1 MVINNFQ
8 VSKAEE
14 HFNERSKER
23 GKNLSIIESHNLN
36 EVTKVV
42 DPKRLQH
49 RLSLLNPRDGLAL
62 ERLVGKNDL
71 LNINYLELGLRKARP
86 ICRIQVRNLSG
97 QVLMHGTGFMVS
109 PNLMLTNNHVLGSI
123 EMSRRSLLDFNFED
137 DTDFMPRNL
146 KTFSLDPDSFF
157 YTNQYLDFSLVAV
170 KPTSTDGSTL
180 STFDH
185 LKLIKEPGKVFIGES
200 VTIIQHPR
208 GGTKSITLRDNLIVD
223 LLDHFIHYQT
233 DTERG
238 SSGGPIFN
246 DQWQVVG
253 LHHAGVKKKDE
264 NGNVL
269 SVDGGIWTPDMSE
282 EKIAWKANEGIRIS
296 SIINDLHASLDD
308 FSPDKKKIM
317 NQLLVEAKAGQVL
330 ESPEEATMGEMEVV
344 ELEASNYNGDGY
356 DQDFLELAV
365 PLPTL
370 SSELASDI
378 TLLKDGIGNVLKYN
392 HFSVVSS
399 KKRRLAFF
407 TAVNIEGSKLQ
418 RIARSS
424 DRWYFDPRID
434 RKFQSG
440 PGLYRDNPLDRGHL
454 VRRLYSVWG
463 DVAVQANEDTFHFTN
478 CSPQHGN
485 LNQQTWVDLED
496 YVLNNAETYDL
507 KVSVFTGPVFRDDDM
522 VYRVEFQIP
531 AEYWKV
537 VVIYK
542 KNQKRLSATAYLQ
555 TQKNLIED
563 LEFAFGPYRTY
574 QVPIT
579 KIESLTRLD
588 FGNLRDHDPVAN
600 IEATSGRLITGAGD
614 IIL

>member
-1 MVINNFQ
+1 
-8 VSKAEE
+8 
-14 HFNERSKER
+14 
-23 GKNLSIIESHNLN
+23 
-36 EVTKVV
+36 
-42 DPKRLQH
+42 
-49 RLSLLNPRDGLAL
+49 
-62 ERLVGKNDL
+62 
-71 LNINYLELGLRKARP
+71 
-86 ICRIQVRNLSG
+86 
-97 QVLMHGTGFMVS
+97 MVS
-109 PNLMLTNNHVLGSI
+109 TKLMLTNNHVLGSI
-123 EMSRRSLLDFNFED
+123 QMSKRSLLDFNFED
-137 DTDFMPRNL
+137 DIDFMPKNM

-157 YTNQYLDFSLVAV
+157 YTDQDLDFSLVAV
-170 KPTSTDGSTL
+170 KSTSSDGTPL

-185 LKLIKEPGKVFIGES
+185 LKLIEEPGKAVVGET

-208 GGTKSITLRDNLIVD
+208 GGTKSVTLRDNLIVD

-269 SVDGGIWTPDMSE
+269 TVDGEIWTPDMSE
-282 EKIAWKANEGIRIS
+282 EKIAWKANEGVRIS
-296 SIINDLHASLDD
+296 SIINDLNSRLDD
-308 FSPDKKKIM
+308 FSSDKKKIL
-317 NQLLVEAKAGQVL
+317 NQLLVESKAGQVL
-330 ESPEEATMGEMEVV
+330 ESPEAAMIGEMEVV
-344 ELEASNYNGDGY
+344 ELVASDYNGDGY
-356 DQDFLELAV
+356 DQDFLEQQV

-370 SSELASDI
+370 SSALVGDI
-378 TLLKDGIGNVLKYN
+378 APLNDGTGNVLNYN
-392 HFSVVSS
+392 HFSIVSS

-418 RIARSS
+418 RIERTA

-440 PGLYRDNPLDRGHL
+440 LELYRNNPLDRGHL
-454 VRRLYSVWG
+454 VRRLDPVWG
-463 DVAVQANEDTFHFTN
+463 EVAVQANEDTFHFTN
-478 CSPQHGN
+478 CSPQHEN

-496 YVLNNAETYDL
+496 YILNNAETYGM

-537 VVIYK
+537 VIIYM
-542 KNQKRLSATAYLQ
+542 KNRERLSATAYLQ

-574 QVPIT
+574 QIPIT

-588 FGNLRDHDPVAN
+588 FGNLREHDPIADL
-600 IEATSGRLITGAGD
+600 EATSGRLITGADD